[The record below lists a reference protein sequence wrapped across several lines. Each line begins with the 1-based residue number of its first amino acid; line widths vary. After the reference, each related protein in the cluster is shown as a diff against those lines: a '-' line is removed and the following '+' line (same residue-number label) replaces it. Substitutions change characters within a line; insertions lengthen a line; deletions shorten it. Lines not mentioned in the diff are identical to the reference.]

1 MSCNHAYQWLPWIG
15 GEAWWYILVMET
27 QGPPLDTRQPLSD
40 GRTWTATCESIDAR
54 HDAAF
59 YVIDFWLDAQCT
71 GCIMVVV
78 YAGYSPERLVA
89 ALQQLA
95 QSGVANTDYGGHSLW
110 RQKRTR
116 QGLPLPDGRVGMVTR
131 RRATAD

>member
-1 MSCNHAYQWLPWIG
+1 MDSFGLP
-15 GEAWWYILVMET
+15 V
-27 QGPPLDTRQPLSD
+27 DTRQPLPD
-40 GRTWTATCESIDAR
+40 GRTWTATCASIDQR
-54 HDAAF
+54 HDDAF

-78 YAGYSPERLVA
+78 HARSSHKQLVA
-89 ALQQLA
+89 TLQQLA
-95 QSGVANTDYGGHSLW
+95 LSGVANTDYGGHSLW

-131 RRATAD
+131 RGENKKN